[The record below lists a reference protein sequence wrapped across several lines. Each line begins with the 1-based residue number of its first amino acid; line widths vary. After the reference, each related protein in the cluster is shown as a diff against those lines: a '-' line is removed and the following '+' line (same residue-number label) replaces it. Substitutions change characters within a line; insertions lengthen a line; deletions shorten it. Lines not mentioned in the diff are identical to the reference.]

1 VTITVLATVPAS
13 TGTTPTKPPS
23 IGNSGTLTV
32 AGTNFQKTASGTAS
46 VNDFGIG
53 VSPNTQTVN
62 AGNQGS
68 YVLTVM
74 PTGIFPESV
83 SLSCGSS
90 LPSGATCSFSAANP
104 IPNLS
109 NGPQSRTLDI
119 TTTARVTTPASLFR
133 RGPIYAFW
141 LPISGLALLGS
152 GLSRRRRWLI
162 AIALVAVLG
171 GVTTQSGCSS
181 SNNTST
187 TVGTPAGSY
196 SITVNA
202 TSGSATRTTAVTLT
216 VK

>member
-1 VTITVLATVPAS
+1 
-13 TGTTPTKPPS
+13 
-23 IGNSGTLTV
+23 V

-46 VNDFGIG
+46 VNDFGIT
-53 VSPNTQTVN
+53 VAPNTQTV
-62 AGNQGS
+62 APGDQGS
-68 YVLTVM
+68 YVLTVT
-74 PTGIFPESV
+74 PTGTFPESV
-83 SLSCGSS
+83 SLACGSN

-119 TTTARVTTPASLFR
+119 TTTAQVTTPASLFR
-133 RGPIYAFW
+133 RGPMYAFW
-141 LPISGLALLGS
+141 LPISGLALVGC

-181 SNNTST
+181 TNNTST
-187 TVGTPAGSY
+187 TVGTPSGSY

-202 TSGSATRTTAVTLT
+202 TSGSATRTTAVTLI